1 MNNEEV
7 VCYLIEILVPQ
18 GTHSYIY
25 SDKIPSD
32 ESLKEKYGLFARV
45 GNVSPLMH
53 IVQHR
58 QSASDSIALLAEVY
72 NIHNHQFSNGLRN
85 EIRQTL
91 RKNGYAI
98 ENFDDKSTK
107 AIKKGRF

>member
-7 VCYLIEILVPQ
+7 VCYQIEILVPQ
-18 GTHSYIY
+18 GAHSYIY

-45 GNVSPLMH
+45 GGVDPLMH

-58 QSASDSIALLAEVY
+58 QIVNDILNFEVV
-72 NIHNHQFSNGLRN
+72 
-85 EIRQTL
+85 
-91 RKNGYAI
+91 K
-98 ENFDDKSTK
+98 
-107 AIKKGRF
+107 